1 MNTTRDYTIGSVKK
15 ALEIL
20 KLFDEQHQELS
31 LSELSELAGIGKS
44 SMLRLLY
51 TLNNESFISFDE
63 ETKKYSLGIEV
74 YHLGQLKYNSL
85 DVRKIAKKRL
95 QKLCNRNNMICYLGI
110 REGDALA
117 MVEQVLPKSV
127 LLWTQLTVQSGGR
140 SELYSTGIGRLFL
153 AQESDEEVERYLNR
167 VEIKRLTD
175 RTVMDKSALMELI
188 RQARRDGYSGNVGE
202 NEPYVCSLCAPIYGQ
217 TGKMIAG
224 ISLCGMQDMIFGK
237 KSEQYLHEIRAAAA
251 EISKEMGYVE

>member
-95 QKLCNRNNMICYLGI
+95 QKL
-110 REGDALA
+110 
-117 MVEQVLPKSV
+117 
-127 LLWTQLTVQSGGR
+127 
-140 SELYSTGIGRLFL
+140 
-153 AQESDEEVERYLNR
+153 
-167 VEIKRLTD
+167 
-175 RTVMDKSALMELI
+175 
-188 RQARRDGYSGNVGE
+188 
-202 NEPYVCSLCAPIYGQ
+202 
-217 TGKMIAG
+217 
-224 ISLCGMQDMIFGK
+224 
-237 KSEQYLHEIRAAAA
+237 
-251 EISKEMGYVE
+251 